1 MRDHCLKVYV
11 NEDDKEYILHLAQE
25 AGLSIS
31 SYLARCGSRRKVT
44 SHIDRQSISHLMKI
58 NADLA
63 RLGNLMKFT
72 MTELSDET
80 DEKAKSLTDE
90 AYSTLGQIRE
100 IQSTLK
106 AKIAEISA

>member
-11 NEDDKEYILHLAQE
+11 NEDDREHIVHLAKE

-31 SYLARCGSRRKVT
+31 SYLARCGNRRKVT

-80 DEKAKSLTDE
+80 GEVAQSLTDE

-100 IQSTLK
+100 TQSALK